1 MNLRIFPTFLA
12 QVAQHVTQVVDIAL
26 RRRLL
31 VVIWYACT
39 RRGFVMVTT
48 IVEIEVTRQ
57 NSSVVSVVYR
67 QFSFVYLNNNFHVVQ
82 KYAPVL
88 AIVIAAAI
96 TTTTAI
102 STAFIIVISFAI
114 AIAISFATASF
125 FVFLFFVFC
134 SYYYQCHHHNPY
146 SVLKVK
152 KKLYNLL
159 RVSRDSWV
167 TDVVHSVAIVVS

>member
-1 MNLRIFPTFLA
+1 MFPIFLA
-12 QVAQHVTQVVDIAL
+12 QVAQRVTQVVDIAL

-39 RRGFVMVTT
+39 RRGFVTVTT

-57 NSSVVSVVYR
+57 NSSVVSVVRR

-88 AIVIAAAI
+88 AMVIAAAI
-96 TTTTAI
+96 TTTTATAI
-102 STAFIIVISFAI
+102 STAFIIVISFAT

-125 FVFLFFVFC
+125 FFFC

-152 KKLYNLL
+152 NKLYNLL

>member
-1 MNLRIFPTFLA
+1 MFPIFLA
-12 QVAQHVTQVVDIAL
+12 QVAQRVTQVVDIAL

-31 VVIWYACT
+31 VVTWYACT
-39 RRGFVMVTT
+39 RRGFVTVTT

-57 NSSVVSVVYR
+57 NSSVVSVVRR

-88 AIVIAAAI
+88 AMVIAAAI
-96 TTTTAI
+96 TTTTATAI
-102 STAFIIVISFAI
+102 STAFIIVISFTTAI
-114 AIAISFATASF
+114 VISFATASF
-125 FVFLFFVFC
+125 FFCFFFC
-134 SYYYQCHHHNPY
+134 SYYSQCHYHNPY

-152 KKLYNLL
+152 NKLYNLL

>member
-1 MNLRIFPTFLA
+1 MFPIFLA
-12 QVAQHVTQVVDIAL
+12 QVAQRVTQVVDIAL

-57 NSSVVSVVYR
+57 NSSVVSVVRR
-67 QFSFVYLNNNFHVVQ
+67 QFSFVYLNNKFHVVQ

-96 TTTTAI
+96 TTTTATAI
-102 STAFIIVISFAI
+102 STAFIIVISFAT
-114 AIAISFATASF
+114 AIAFSFATASF
-125 FVFLFFVFC
+125 FVFLFFC

-152 KKLYNLL
+152 NKLCNLL

>member
-1 MNLRIFPTFLA
+1 MFPIFLA
-12 QVAQHVTQVVDIAL
+12 QLAQRVTQVVDIAL

-39 RRGFVMVTT
+39 RRGFVTETT

-57 NSSVVSVVYR
+57 NSSVVSVIRR

-96 TTTTAI
+96 TTTTATAI
-102 STAFIIVISFAI
+102 STAFIIVISFAT

-125 FVFLFFVFC
+125 FFVFFFC

-152 KKLYNLL
+152 NKLYNLL

>member
-1 MNLRIFPTFLA
+1 MFPIFLA
-12 QVAQHVTQVVDIAL
+12 QVAQRVTQVVDIAL

-39 RRGFVMVTT
+39 RRGFVTVTT

-57 NSSVVSVVYR
+57 NSSVVSVVLR

-96 TTTTAI
+96 TTTTATAI
-102 STAFIIVISFAI
+102 STAFIIVISFAT

-125 FVFLFFVFC
+125 FFFFC

-152 KKLYNLL
+152 NKLYNLL

>member
-1 MNLRIFPTFLA
+1 
-12 QVAQHVTQVVDIAL
+12 
-26 RRRLL
+26 
-31 VVIWYACT
+31 
-39 RRGFVMVTT
+39 MVTT

-57 NSSVVSVVYR
+57 NSSVVSVVRR

-96 TTTTAI
+96 TTTTATAI
-102 STAFIIVISFAI
+102 STAFIIVISFATT
-114 AIAISFATASF
+114 IAISFATASF
-125 FVFLFFVFC
+125 FFC

-152 KKLYNLL
+152 NKLYNLL

>member
-1 MNLRIFPTFLA
+1 MFPIFLA
-12 QVAQHVTQVVDIAL
+12 QLAQRVTQVVDIAL

-57 NSSVVSVVYR
+57 NSSVVSVVCS

-96 TTTTAI
+96 TTTTANAI
-102 STAFIIVISFAI
+102 STAFIIVISFAT

-125 FVFLFFVFC
+125 FFVFFFC

-152 KKLYNLL
+152 NKLYNLL
-159 RVSRDSWV
+159 RVSRDSWL

>member
-1 MNLRIFPTFLA
+1 MFPIFLA
-12 QVAQHVTQVVDIAL
+12 QLAQRVTQVVDIAL

-39 RRGFVMVTT
+39 RRGFVTETT

-57 NSSVVSVVYR
+57 NSSVVSVVRR

-96 TTTTAI
+96 TTTTATAI
-102 STAFIIVISFAI
+102 STAFIIVISFATT
-114 AIAISFATASF
+114 IAISFATASF
-125 FVFLFFVFC
+125 FFC

-152 KKLYNLL
+152 NKLYNLL
-159 RVSRDSWV
+159 RVSRDSWL

>member
-1 MNLRIFPTFLA
+1 MFPIFLA
-12 QVAQHVTQVVDIAL
+12 QVAQRVTQVVDIAL

-57 NSSVVSVVYR
+57 NSSVVSVVCS

-88 AIVIAAAI
+88 VIVIAAAI
-96 TTTTAI
+96 TTTTATAI
-102 STAFIIVISFAI
+102 STAFIIVISFAT

-125 FVFLFFVFC
+125 FCVFFL
-134 SYYYQCHHHNPY
+134 Q
-146 SVLKVK
+146 
-152 KKLYNLL
+152 LL
-159 RVSRDSWV
+159 LPVPSP
-167 TDVVHSVAIVVS
+167 

>member
-1 MNLRIFPTFLA
+1 MNLRIFPIFLA
-12 QVAQHVTQVVDIAL
+12 QVAQRVTQVVDIAL

-57 NSSVVSVVYR
+57 NSSVVSVVRR

-96 TTTTAI
+96 TTTTATAI
-102 STAFIIVISFAI
+102 STAFIIVISFATT
-114 AIAISFATASF
+114 IAISFATASF
-125 FVFLFFVFC
+125 FFFFFFC

-152 KKLYNLL
+152 NKLYNLL

>member
-1 MNLRIFPTFLA
+1 MFPIFLA
-12 QVAQHVTQVVDIAL
+12 QLAQRVTQVVDIAL

-57 NSSVVSVVYR
+57 NSSVVSVVRR

-96 TTTTAI
+96 TTTTANAI
-102 STAFIIVISFAI
+102 STAFIIVISFAT

-125 FVFLFFVFC
+125 FFLFFFFC

-152 KKLYNLL
+152 NKLYNLL
-159 RVSRDSWV
+159 RVSRDSWL

>member
-1 MNLRIFPTFLA
+1 MFPIFLA
-12 QVAQHVTQVVDIAL
+12 QVAQRVTQVVDIAL

-39 RRGFVMVTT
+39 RRGFVTVTT

-57 NSSVVSVVYR
+57 NSSVVSVVCS

-96 TTTTAI
+96 TTTTATAI
-102 STAFIIVISFAI
+102 STVFIIVISFAT

-152 KKLYNLL
+152 NKLYNLL
-159 RVSRDSWV
+159 RVSRDSWL
-167 TDVVHSVAIVVS
+167 TNVVHSVAIVVS

>member
-1 MNLRIFPTFLA
+1 MFPIFLA
-12 QVAQHVTQVVDIAL
+12 QLAQRVTQVVDIAL

-39 RRGFVMVTT
+39 RRGFVTETT

-57 NSSVVSVVYR
+57 NSSVVSVIRR

-96 TTTTAI
+96 TTTTANAI
-102 STAFIIVISFAI
+102 STAFIIVISFAT

-125 FVFLFFVFC
+125 FFLFFFFC

-152 KKLYNLL
+152 NKLYNLL

>member
-1 MNLRIFPTFLA
+1 MNLRIFPIFLA

-57 NSSVVSVVYR
+57 NSSVVSVVRR
-67 QFSFVYLNNNFHVVQ
+67 QFSFVYLNNKFHVVQ

-96 TTTTAI
+96 TTTTATAI
-102 STAFIIVISFAI
+102 STAFIIVISFAT
-114 AIAISFATASF
+114 AIAFSFATASF
-125 FVFLFFVFC
+125 FVFLFFC

-152 KKLYNLL
+152 NKLYNLL

>member
-1 MNLRIFPTFLA
+1 MFPIFLA
-12 QVAQHVTQVVDIAL
+12 QVAQRVTQVVDIAL

-39 RRGFVMVTT
+39 RRGFVTVTT
-48 IVEIEVTRQ
+48 IVEIEVTRL
-57 NSSVVSVVYR
+57 NSSVVSVVLR

-96 TTTTAI
+96 TTTTATAI
-102 STAFIIVISFAI
+102 STAFIIVISFAT

-125 FVFLFFVFC
+125 FFVFFFAVIIT
-134 SYYYQCHHHNPY
+134 S
-146 SVLKVK
+146 
-152 KKLYNLL
+152 
-159 RVSRDSWV
+159 
-167 TDVVHSVAIVVS
+167 AITITHIQFWKWKTNSITC

>member
-1 MNLRIFPTFLA
+1 MFPIFLA
-12 QVAQHVTQVVDIAL
+12 QVAQRVTQVVDIAL

-31 VVIWYACT
+31 VVIWYAYT
-39 RRGFVMVTT
+39 RRGSVTVTT

-57 NSSVVSVVYR
+57 NSSVVSV
-67 QFSFVYLNNNFHVVQ
+67 YLNNNFHVVQ

-88 AIVIAAAI
+88 AMVIAAAI
-96 TTTTAI
+96 TTTTATAI
-102 STAFIIVISFAI
+102 STAFIIVISFAT
-114 AIAISFATASF
+114 AIVISFATASF
-125 FVFLFFVFC
+125 FFC
-134 SYYYQCHHHNPY
+134 SYYYQCHHHNPH

-152 KKLYNLL
+152 NKLYNLL

>member
-1 MNLRIFPTFLA
+1 MFPIFLA
-12 QVAQHVTQVVDIAL
+12 QVAQRVTQVVDIAL

-39 RRGFVMVTT
+39 RRGFVTVTT

-57 NSSVVSVVYR
+57 NSSVVSVIRR

-96 TTTTAI
+96 TTTTATAI
-102 STAFIIVISFAI
+102 STAFIIVISFAT

-125 FVFLFFVFC
+125 FFVFFFC

-152 KKLYNLL
+152 NKLYNLL

>member
-1 MNLRIFPTFLA
+1 M
-12 QVAQHVTQVVDIAL
+12 
-26 RRRLL
+26 
-31 VVIWYACT
+31 
-39 RRGFVMVTT
+39 
-48 IVEIEVTRQ
+48 
-57 NSSVVSVVYR
+57 
-67 QFSFVYLNNNFHVVQ
+67 Q

-96 TTTTAI
+96 TTTTANAI
-102 STAFIIVISFAI
+102 STAFIIVISFAT

-125 FVFLFFVFC
+125 FFVFFFC

-152 KKLYNLL
+152 NKLYNLL
-159 RVSRDSWV
+159 RVSRDSWL

>member
-1 MNLRIFPTFLA
+1 MFPIFLA
-12 QVAQHVTQVVDIAL
+12 QVAQRVTQVVDIAL

-39 RRGFVMVTT
+39 RRGFVTVTT

-57 NSSVVSVVYR
+57 NSSVVSVVLR

-88 AIVIAAAI
+88 AMVIAAAI
-96 TTTTAI
+96 TTTTATAI
-102 STAFIIVISFAI
+102 STAFIIVISFAT

-125 FVFLFFVFC
+125 FFVFFC

-152 KKLYNLL
+152 NKLYNLL

>member
-1 MNLRIFPTFLA
+1 MNLRIFPIFLA

-57 NSSVVSVVYR
+57 NSSVVSVVRR

-96 TTTTAI
+96 TTTTATAI
-102 STAFIIVISFAI
+102 STAFIIVISFAT
-114 AIAISFATASF
+114 AIAISFAPASF
-125 FVFLFFVFC
+125 FFFC

-152 KKLYNLL
+152 NKLYNLL

>member
-1 MNLRIFPTFLA
+1 MFPIFHA
-12 QVAQHVTQVVDIAL
+12 QVAQRVTQVVDIAL

-39 RRGFVMVTT
+39 RRGFVTVTT

-57 NSSVVSVVYR
+57 NSSVVSVVRR

-88 AIVIAAAI
+88 AMVIAAAI
-96 TTTTAI
+96 TTTTATAI
-102 STAFIIVISFAI
+102 STAFIIVISFAT
-114 AIAISFATASF
+114 AIVISFATASF
-125 FVFLFFVFC
+125 FFC

-152 KKLYNLL
+152 NKLYNLL

>member
-1 MNLRIFPTFLA
+1 MFPIFLA
-12 QVAQHVTQVVDIAL
+12 QVAQRVTQVVDIAL

-39 RRGFVMVTT
+39 RRGFVTVTT
-48 IVEIEVTRQ
+48 IVEIEVTRL
-57 NSSVVSVVYR
+57 NSSVVSVVLR

-88 AIVIAAAI
+88 AMVIAAAI
-96 TTTTAI
+96 TTTIATAI
-102 STAFIIVISFAI
+102 STAFIIVISFAT
-114 AIAISFATASF
+114 AIVISFATASF
-125 FVFLFFVFC
+125 LFFFC

-152 KKLYNLL
+152 NKLYNLL